1 MMDPDDAMRRMTLR
15 VRIDGSPKWLPV
27 NADGTHWQFRSW
39 RDRLLG
45 DVIKV
50 EREDS
55 TPVFL
60 AEKLCCRTTE
70 IAPILS
76 TRHARRVHS
85 HVREL
90 QEALPPMTG
99 ARLELAI
106 PESFASAEAYVS
118 QHLAPIAA
126 ELHRLVNESSLLVP
140 RQLKSGQWIWYR
152 ASLASTSSLLSTL
165 PSSKGPKSVIFD
177 GAEYFTIAPELLRAR
192 QLKVQLTAVVYANGG
207 SPAEFRLVNT
217 SGEVIEGS
225 LILTEKQE
233 PETITRVLP
242 FGDKKGCIHPS
253 MQVYHIQGKGYHAG
267 CLPVCRRFSL
277 SFVYI

>member
-1 MMDPDDAMRRMTLR
+1 
-15 VRIDGSPKWLPV
+15 
-27 NADGTHWQFRSW
+27 
-39 RDRLLG
+39 
-45 DVIKV
+45 
-50 EREDS
+50 
-55 TPVFL
+55 
-60 AEKLCCRTTE
+60 
-70 IAPILS
+70 
-76 TRHARRVHS
+76 
-85 HVREL
+85 
-90 QEALPPMTG
+90 MTG
-99 ARLELAI
+99 ARLELAD
-106 PESFASAEAYVS
+106 PSSFASAEAYVS

-126 ELHRLVNESSLLVP
+126 ELHRLVNESFAPGSTSAEEWAVDMVP
-140 RQLKSGQWIWYR
+140 RQPCLNSFATIDVALKQ
-152 ASLASTSSLLSTL
+152 
-165 PSSKGPKSVIFD
+165 GPKSVIFD